1 MRFIN
6 SIYDSKTGY
15 SRVIIEH
22 MGKRFFGMAY
32 LHPEDKDKASKYA
45 GCSYAE
51 TRAEIKALKYERKIA
66 KEKAEEFRKIVKA
79 CEQYKN
85 WDKNS
90 PSAKIIYRQL
100 NLKIRKVN
108 ELTDIINQK
117 MKNLEKAIWKRDI
130 TIKAFERNRSKK
142 INMSK

>member
-1 MRFIN
+1 
-6 SIYDSKTGY
+6 
-15 SRVIIEH
+15 
-22 MGKRFFGMAY
+22 
-32 LHPEDKDKASKYA
+32 
-45 GCSYAE
+45 
-51 TRAEIKALKYERKIA
+51 
-66 KEKAEEFRKIVKA
+66 VKA

-142 INMSK
+142 VNQLK

>member
-1 MRFIN
+1 M
-6 SIYDSKTGY
+6 YDSKTGY

-22 MGKRFFGMAY
+22 MGKQFSGIAS
-32 LHPEDKDKASKYA
+32 LHPDDKDKASKYA

>member
-1 MRFIN
+1 M
-6 SIYDSKTGY
+6 YDSKTGY
-15 SRVIIEH
+15 STVTIEH
-22 MGKRFFGMAY
+22 MGKRFFGIAS
-32 LHPEDKDKASKYA
+32 LHPDDKDKASKYA